1 MMPATSGKSKQAKEI
16 PSKVPPMDVPHL
28 RHAFGL
34 ATGLQDNVMFVGET
48 SVLYPVGR
56 FVSIQN
62 TETKAATFLPASA
75 GCHRVTALS
84 LCPRRRYLAVCERV
98 SCDAGLGNGGGG
110 SGGGGGG
117 SGGSGSGGVLARC
130 SGPVGLSGK
139 GTFGQLSVWDVKANP
154 APKRLRVLID
164 DGDAALATEIASEA
178 LRVRVAKT
186 LMNTLDDRINL
197 AHTALKFISEIS

>member
-1 MMPATSGKSKQAKEI
+1 
-16 PSKVPPMDVPHL
+16 MDVPHL

-48 SVLYPVGR
+48 SLLYPVGR

-62 TETKAATFLPASA
+62 TETKKATFLPASA
-75 GCHRVTALS
+75 GCHRVTSLS

-98 SCDAGLGNGGGG
+98 ACDAGLTGGAKAGG
-110 SGGGGGG
+110 SDGGAAGGDR
-117 SGGSGSGGVLARC
+117 VLERC

-139 GTFGQLSVWDVKANP
+139 GTFGMLSVWDVKASP

-164 DGDAALATEIASEA
+164 EGEPGDGEDGVDGVGGDGGGAATPS
-178 LRVRVAKT
+178 K
-186 LMNTLDDRINL
+186 
-197 AHTALKFISEIS
+197 K